1 VGIKIAIKSNKKKD
15 DFNLDVE
22 IKWLFFKIYHKK
34 ISKMDDLRG
43 KHKENSSSNNFDTL
57 KKILPLIKNNM
68 DKLSKLLI
76 VFVKSIELE
85 KLNGNLVFGFYSPV
99 TTAITFASINNI
111 FTIANIHNK
120 SDLNVGADFTK
131 EVLDFNSEVIFK
143 IKLLK
148 PIFAFL
154 RFITTKSGFELIKQL
169 RNML

>member
-1 VGIKIAIKSNKKKD
+1 MGIKIAIKSNKEKD

-34 ISKMDDLRG
+34 ISKMDDFG
-43 KHKENSSSNNFDTL
+43 GNNNHKENSSSNNL
-57 KKILPLIKNNM
+57 KKILPLIKNNIG
-68 DKLSKLLI
+68 KLSKLLI
-76 VFVKSIELE
+76 VFIKSIELE
-85 KLNGNLVFGFYSPV
+85 KLNGNLIFGFYSPV

-111 FTIANIHNK
+111 FTMANIHNK

-131 EVLDFNSEVIFK
+131 EVLEFNSEIIFK
-143 IKLLK
+143 IRLLK

-169 RNML
+169 RNLL

>member
-1 VGIKIAIKSNKKKD
+1 VGIKIAIKSNKEKD

-34 ISKMDDLRG
+34 ISKMDDFG
-43 KHKENSSSNNFDTL
+43 GNNNHKENSSSNNL
-57 KKILPLIKNNM
+57 KKILPLIKNNIG
-68 DKLSKLLI
+68 KLSKLLI
-76 VFVKSIELE
+76 VFIKSIELE
-85 KLNGNLVFGFYSPV
+85 KLNGNLIFGFYSPV

-111 FTIANIHNK
+111 FTMANIHNK

-131 EVLDFNSEVIFK
+131 EVLEFNSEIIFK
-143 IKLLK
+143 IRLLK

-169 RNML
+169 RNLL